1 MPPLLHF
8 SILLLLSTSF
18 GWSNCSSKHS
28 ILNRAP
34 QSTHL
39 NMFAGFRCNS
49 FGYAVIHKR
58 IRYICLHHL
67 LQLVV
72 CKNLIMSSIW
82 GFLCFRLTLTRV
94 MPSYRM
100 NKFLPYP
107 QNKADDV
114 QSRESSQNS
123 KHGPSSRSQIS
134 LVMLY
139 LCFTSSEA
147 SPIYIHK
154 IPYLFHSKFH
164 HVVLSFIYFHWNSI
178 NQMFSSITLFFAI
191 YVWSNDRLGCPV
203 LVVVVCLVAFYCCH
217 YSER

>member
-8 SILLLLSTSF
+8 SILLLLSTSLDEVIVRASTVYWI
-18 GWSNCSSKHS
+18 GLHNRLISTCLPGSDVTHS
-28 ILNRAP
+28 GTL
-34 QSTHL
+34 
-39 NMFAGFRCNS
+39 S
-49 FGYAVIHKR
+49 FIR
-58 IRYICLHHL
+58 IRYICLYNL

-164 HVVLSFIYFHWNSI
+164 HVVLSFIYFQWNSI
-178 NQMFSSITLFFAI
+178 NQMVSSITLFLQFMCDPMI
-191 YVWSNDRLGCPV
+191 GSDVQS
-203 LVVVVCLVAFYCCH
+203 
-217 YSER
+217 